1 MRLIL
6 IATIIV
12 CLALPATA
20 QNNEM
25 NSVNALI
32 PMCALA
38 SKILNG
44 NVRLDAL
51 DSYKAGY
58 CLGIVQTAYDLSPA
72 FQVCHPTG
80 VELRQRL
87 RIALLYILK
96 NPARLHEPFELL
108 ALEAFREAWPCP
120 SSL

>member
-6 IATIIV
+6 IAAIII
-12 CLALPATA
+12 CLVPPATA

-25 NSVNALI
+25 NSANAVI

-44 NVRLDAL
+44 NVRLDAM

-58 CLGIVQTAYDLSPA
+58 CLGIVQTAYNLSPA
-72 FQVCHPTG
+72 FQVCHPAG
-80 VELRQRL
+80 VKLRQQL
-87 RIALLYILK
+87 RIALIYILK
-96 NPARLHEPFELL
+96 TPARLHEPFELL